1 MLFLEKDK
9 TLLLP
14 FLTSVTKLLHP
25 QLFNPVCVWHTGR
38 LISSF
43 NLIFG
48 DNFYGDAL
56 SKSGRRRKEIY
67 LIVNYVYVGQ
77 ACSNT
82 PDFDSIKIKE
92 L

>member
-9 TLLLP
+9 TLFLP

-25 QLFNPVCVWHTGR
+25 QLFN

-48 DNFYGDAL
+48 DNFYGDVL
-56 SKSGRRRKEIY
+56 SKSGK
-67 LIVNYVYVGQ
+67 
-77 ACSNT
+77 
-82 PDFDSIKIKE
+82 KE
-92 L
+92 LGNPAGVGIYSHSATSGRSRLPPVTTSTGG